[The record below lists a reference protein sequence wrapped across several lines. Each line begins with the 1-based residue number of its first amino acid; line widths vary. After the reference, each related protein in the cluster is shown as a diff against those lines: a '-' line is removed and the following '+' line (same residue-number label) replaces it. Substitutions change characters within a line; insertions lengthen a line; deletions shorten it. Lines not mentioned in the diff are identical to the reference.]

1 METIKEV
8 TYLQF
13 TDIFMGKRIFLD
25 NVEISKWEAYHRL
38 AFTVDDCMDV
48 LLNDH
53 PRLSCID
60 KKGWSNGKL
69 HPDPEFFA
77 E

>member
-25 NVEISKWEAYHRL
+25 GEEISKWEAYHRL
-38 AFTVDDCMDV
+38 AFTMDDCMDV

-53 PRLSCID
+53 PRITCQD
-60 KKGWSNGKL
+60 KKGWSNGHL
-69 HPDPEFFA
+69 YLDSELIT